1 MIITKVEISMDD
13 THTGAHTHT
22 HTYTHTAI
30 QRKALKEEILSDI

>member
-1 MIITKVEISMDD
+1 MDD